1 MKKFIGMMTAVLLA
15 AILFA
20 CGEASD
26 GETTGN
32 TEPPV
37 QTSGTEATSS
47 NAESTPGET
56 SSVQTTSAQET
67 KAAETTSASEETTT
81 DSSVPAGAPVVL
93 VTNGSE
99 NVSCYMTEQSPGI
112 AGGFDLTED
121 YTLLPTLVGE
131 SFSLVASA
139 DRDDLYYGTYMLYDK
154 NFESQGMYSFNEQH
168 QIIDTA
174 SEAGTYY
181 VRITVTVGD
190 PILST
195 EVYYAWATLVLSE

>member
-26 GETTGN
+26 AETTGN
-32 TEPPV
+32 TELPV

-47 NAESTPGET
+47 NAESTPEET

-168 QIIDTA
+168 QIINTA

-195 EVYYAWATLVLSE
+195 EVYYAWATLILSE

>member
-1 MKKFIGMMTAVLLA
+1 M
-15 AILFA
+15 
-20 CGEASD
+20 
-26 GETTGN
+26 
-32 TEPPV
+32 
-37 QTSGTEATSS
+37 
-47 NAESTPGET
+47 
-56 SSVQTTSAQET
+56 
-67 KAAETTSASEETTT
+67 
-81 DSSVPAGAPVVL
+81 
-93 VTNGSE
+93 
-99 NVSCYMTEQSPGI
+99 
-112 AGGFDLTED
+112 
-121 YTLLPTLVGE
+121 GE

-195 EVYYAWATLVLSE
+195 EVYYAWAALILSE

>member
-1 MKKFIGMMTAVLLA
+1 MKKFISMMTAVLLA

-26 GETTGN
+26 AETTGN

>member
-1 MKKFIGMMTAVLLA
+1 MKKFISMMTAVLLA

-26 GETTGN
+26 AETTGN

-121 YTLLPTLVGE
+121 YTLLPTLVGK

-195 EVYYAWATLVLSE
+195 EVYYAWATLILSE